1 LANIAFLL
9 DVAADTMGD
18 RIAVGSRAGG
28 LTFAEVRRR
37 ARVLG
42 RQVAARPVDALSFAD
57 ANGPAVPVALFA
69 AAWAGVPYA
78 PVNYR
83 LPDDQRRRL
92 LDRLGTT
99 HHVGTGEGDAWVA
112 GAGDGGDDGDYPAEP
127 GRPAVLLFT
136 SGTTAAPKSAVL
148 DHDNLLAYVLNATEL
163 ASAGD
168 DEAVLLVVPPFHIA
182 GVAGVLSSVFAGR
195 RIVPLERF
203 TPEAWVEAARAE
215 QITQAFL
222 VPTMLARIVA
232 LLDDRGGAE
241 LPSLRTLAYGGARMP
256 VPVLERA
263 LELFPNAGFVNAYG
277 LTETS
282 ATVTVLGPAEHRA
295 AIASADPVVRARLG
309 SAGRPVPGVEVEVI
323 DDRGVPVPPGIEG
336 TIRIRGD
343 QVSGRY
349 VEQGSVVDDL
359 AERGRGLPAPP
370 PGGAG
375 GGGRRRARRRVG
387 RAGGRHGHRAR
398 GRDGRRAGGL
408 GARAAGRPEGAQA
421 AGHGMADELPMTPTG
436 KVLRR
441 VVRAELAKQPGD
453 AGVAAT

>member
-1 LANIAFLL
+1 
-9 DVAADTMGD
+9 
-18 RIAVGSRAGG
+18 
-28 LTFAEVRRR
+28 
-37 ARVLG
+37 
-42 RQVAARPVDALSFAD
+42 
-57 ANGPAVPVALFA
+57 
-69 AAWAGVPYA
+69 
-78 PVNYR
+78 
-83 LPDDQRRRL
+83 
-92 LDRLGTT
+92 
-99 HHVGTGEGDAWVA
+99 
-112 GAGDGGDDGDYPAEP
+112 
-127 GRPAVLLFT
+127 
-136 SGTTAAPKSAVL
+136 
-148 DHDNLLAYVLNATEL
+148 
-163 ASAGD
+163 
-168 DEAVLLVVPPFHIA
+168 VLLVVPPFHIA

-349 VEQGSVVDDL
+349 VEQGSVVDDDGWL
-359 AERGRGLPAPP
+359 VTGDLGSIDAEGYLFVHGRTDDVII
-370 PGGAG
+370 AG
-375 GGGRRRARRRVG
+375 GENISPSEVEDCLLRHPAVRGAAVVG
-387 RAGGRHGHRAR
+387 VPDVEWGEQVAAMVTVR
-398 GRDGRRAGGL
+398 GDVTADELGAWVRERLGGL
-408 GARAAGRPEGAQA
+408 KAPKLLA
-421 AGHGMADELPMTPTG
+421 MADELPMTPTG